1 MHTHQIPSAA
11 DWPGLGASRG
21 VRARRGSRRPWPH
34 RVILIAHRHRSSALS
49 TAAAH
54 TTHTRWTCALHAT
67 CTLGEARA
75 RPRRS
80 STAAAHASCACA
92 FCAPFGR
99 VPAACGPRD
108 GRFVPSRA
116 AARGCRRAAVGA
128 AGAPS
133 SAATVAAAAAELLGT
148 AAHCQWLD
156 TCESRTGD
164 SNSRP
169 AALPASA
176 AGRTPTESVRRGGGR
191 GVLRAGWPA
200 AACGAGYKLLVLEH
214 QAPSG

>member
-21 VRARRGSRRPWPH
+21 VRARRGSRSAGRGH
-34 RVILIAHRHRSSALS
+34 IGSSASLQRS
-49 TAAAH
+49 VDCSSAHNTH
-54 TTHTRWTCALHAT
+54 TTT

-191 GVLRAGWPA
+191 GLLRAGWPA